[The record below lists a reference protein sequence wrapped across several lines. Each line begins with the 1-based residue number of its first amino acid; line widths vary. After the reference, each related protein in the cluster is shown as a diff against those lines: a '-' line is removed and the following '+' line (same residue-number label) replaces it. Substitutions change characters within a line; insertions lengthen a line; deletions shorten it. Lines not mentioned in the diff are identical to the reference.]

1 MKRIKRAFS
10 MVLASLLLAGII
22 VVPTMAADSEITAAI
37 SIATGT
43 GSVPA
48 AEVEVT
54 WNDAWFAE
62 DASVYQHKL
71 AVAAMALSGAAYVED
86 GAGVRDALEKLG
98 FDNIKS
104 YNYQSA
110 ADSGSDTAA
119 YTFAAKTV
127 ADKKG
132 NPAQLAAII
141 VRGTNG
147 AAEWTSNLNMG
158 TGRDHEGFSRA
169 AVELLTNL
177 TVYLSGAG
185 ITADTPVKFLV
196 TGHSRGGAVANLTAA
211 RLQSSRLAADESV
224 YGYTFAAPCVSVNAV
239 RKGYE
244 NIFNIVNDEDLVTQ
258 VPLKD
263 WGYFRYGVDV
273 SLPYGDSEG
282 YDALFPEMNRS
293 FLELTGQDYAIYQN
307 PGAVQQMTTIIRLI
321 APTVS
326 SSNMAMLEAA
336 LRGDWDELSTLMREN
351 RLAAALAGGG
361 ALLLLRQLQQESAGI
376 ASAHCMAGY
385 YSWLTVWEPAEDA
398 F

>member
-1 MKRIKRAFS
+1 MA
-10 MVLASLLLAGII
+10 LASLLLAGMIA
-22 VVPTMAADSEITAAI
+22 VPTMAADPEITAVI

-43 GSVPA
+43 GSAPTA
-48 AEVEVT
+48 QVEVT
-54 WNDAWFAE
+54 WDDAWFAG
-62 DASVYQHKL
+62 DSSVYQHKL
-71 AVAAMALSGAAYVED
+71 ALAAMALSGAAYAD
-86 GAGVRDALEKLG
+86 NGAGVGDALEKLG
-98 FDNIKS
+98 FGNIKS

-119 YTFAAKTV
+119 YTFATKTV

-132 NPAQLAAII
+132 NPTQLVAII

-177 TVYLSGAG
+177 TVYLPGAG
-185 ITADTPVKFLV
+185 VTADTPVKFLV
-196 TGHSRGGAVANLTAA
+196 TGHSRGGAVANLAA
-211 RLQSSRLAADESV
+211 AKLQNSQLAAGGNV

-263 WGYFRYGVDV
+263 WGYFRYGVDL
-273 SLPYGDSEG
+273 SLPHGGSEG
-282 YDALFPEMNRS
+282 YDALFPEMNQMFS
-293 FLELTGQDYAIYQN
+293 ELTGQNYAVYQN
-307 PGAVQQMTTIIRLI
+307 PGAVQQMTRIIRMI

-326 SSNMAMLEAA
+326 SGNMAMLDAA
-336 LRGDWDELSTLMREN
+336 LRGDWDGLSTLMKEN

-361 ALLLLRQLQQESAGI
+361 ALLLLRQLQQETAGI
-376 ASAHCMAGY
+376 VSAHCMAGY